1 MDELRDTQHNRISS
15 RDERCMYEGSSWT
28 VNSIIKYQLVI
39 SEISP
44 CEGSSHFLL
53 PKE

>member
-1 MDELRDTQHNRISS
+1 MNYVILNITGFSL
-15 RDERCMYEGSSWT
+15 RDERFMYEGSSWT
-28 VNSIIKYQLVI
+28 INSIIKYQLVI